1 MTRIGDLV
9 APWYA
14 VATECDCGYVA
25 VTLLATKTLDQTAT
39 AEAEH
44 DGETVAWGD
53 DWRALVKQVSS
64 EMAERT
70 GLPVSAMCSVLDHHV
85 VARPSPDEFTAFMYD
100 ECDTRTR
107 RR

>member
-1 MTRIGDLV
+1 MTRIGDLT
-9 APWYA
+9 ATWYA

-25 VTLLATKTLDQTAT
+25 VTLLARQTLDYEAT

-44 DGETVAWGD
+44 NGEAVAWGE

-70 GLPVSAMCSVLDHHV
+70 GLPVSAMCSVLDHFV
-85 VARPSPDEFTAFMYD
+85 VARPSPDEFSTFMYD
-100 ECDTRTR
+100 ECDTRVAR
-107 RR
+107 R